1 MAQLNL
7 RNAIAAG
14 LTNTQID
21 NNFTSLQRDD
31 TLTVSNAVAWAPS
44 TAYTL
49 GQILYTLESVYPGGV
64 QESMGFLKTG
74 VSYTTTVA
82 ARSNLSTVTISGTAG
97 QFTCAT
103 ETLSVG
109 MAVNITGTNTGTGS
123 ITGYDPTA
131 INVYYIIGTPTSTT
145 FTLSATPGGTAIT
158 TTAGTPAGLTF
169 TRSGAF
175 TAAGAPN
182 NFIGTVFTAT
192 GAGVGSTGTATRVT
206 RFYQVTTAG
215 TTSTTAPNWLAPTSS
230 TSGTATLLAIDL
242 PPAYL
247 PLDVLDKIKLVDGA
261 GSALDAD
268 LLDGQQGS
276 YYLDTSATAQ
286 TKTGDLTIAG
296 NLTVN
301 GTTTTINSSTI
312 TVDDKNIELGSV
324 SGVAGLIA
332 TLATGTAVVTL
343 TTGTTRGLIP
353 GQALTKSAGT
363 GVFGTTPVI
372 ATIDSLT
379 QFTASVNHATAGS
392 ITFDAG
398 GVTDTTAN
406 GGGITLR
413 GATDKTFQW
422 LSTTAAWTSSE
433 DINLVT
439 GKVYEINGTTVLS
452 STALGSGVTGS
463 SLTSVGTIGTGI
475 WQGTSVA
482 AAYGGTGQTSY
493 AIGDL
498 LYATSST
505 ALGKL
510 ADVATGN
517 ALLSGGVATAP
528 SWGKVGLTTHVSGT
542 LPIANGGTNSTTT
555 PTNGGVAYGTGT
567 ALGYSLVGTAGQFLK
582 SAAAAAPVWAT
593 LQMTDI
599 PDAAFKK
606 SVTVAT
612 TTDLAASS
620 WTTAASG
627 TLSGY
632 SASASLAVTTTLSS
646 TTATTTSTSGI
657 KVGATI
663 SGNANIPGGA
673 TVTAITNATTFTLSV
688 AATAAASAVTTTFT
702 NTIAALSIDGVSVAV
717 NDRVLVKDQ
726 STLGG
731 IADATAA
738 AKHGIY
744 TVSAIGSASVP
755 WVLVRAVDADVSS
768 EISSAIVAVD
778 NGTVNGSDLWTNT
791 FRVSDTLNT
800 TAMNWYEILY
810 NSGSWAISTTGSA
823 ATLTTSRTLWGQSF
837 NGSANVTGALSSV
850 TTIGMSGQL
859 TNTQATGSAPFVITS
874 TTRVANLN
882 VATAGTADTLTTART
897 INGTSFN
904 GSANITTTNWGTS
917 RNLTIGGTAKAVD
930 GSAAV
935 SWSLAEIGALAL
947 TGGTIATTN
956 SSASLTISDTGTSG
970 ANIRLTGNGA
980 TTPSK
985 TIRASSG
992 ELQVVNN
999 AYSTVILSLTDAGN
1013 LTAVGNV
1020 TAYSDARLKTDL
1032 EVITGAL
1039 DKVEQLTGYVYTRT
1053 DSGER
1058 QTGILAQ
1065 DALKVLP
1072 EVVNTNGEYYSVAYG
1087 NMAGLIFE
1095 AIKELHAKVK
1105 DLETKIK

>member
-103 ETLSVG
+103 ESLSVG

-215 TTSTTAPNWLAPTSS
+215 TTSTGAPNWLAPISS

-343 TTGTTRGLIP
+343 TTGTTRGLIA

-413 GATDKTFQW
+413 GASDKTFQW

-567 ALGYSLVGTAGQFLK
+567 ALGYSLVGTNGQFLK

-632 SASASLAVTTTLSS
+632 SANATLNVTTSNSS
-646 TTATTTSTSGI
+646 TIATTTSTAGI
-657 KVGATI
+657 KVGALIT
-663 SGNANIPGGA
+663 GNANINSGA
-673 TVTAITNATTFTLSV
+673 TVVSITNATTFVMS
-688 AATAAASAVTTTFT
+688 APASYGLAISTTFV
-702 NTIAALSIDGVSVAV
+702 NSISGLSIDGVSVAV
-717 NDRVLVKDQ
+717 DDRVLVKDQ

-744 TVSAIGSASVP
+744 TVSAIGSASAP

-768 EISSAIVAVD
+768 EISSAVVAVD
-778 NGTVNGSDLWTNT
+778 KGTVNGSDLWTNT
-791 FRVSDTLNT
+791 FRVTDTLNT
-800 TAMNWYEILY
+800 TAMNWYEMLY

-837 NGSANVTGALSSV
+837 DGSANVTGALSSV

-935 SWSLAEIGALAL
+935 SWTLAEIGALPTA
-947 TGGTIATTN
+947 GGTITTN
-956 SSASLTISDTGTSG
+956 NSTGSLTISDTGSSG
-970 ANIRLTGNGA
+970 SNLKLTGNGA

-985 TIRASSG
+985 TVRVYSG
-992 ELQVVNN
+992 NFEIINN
-999 AYSTVILSLTDAGN
+999 AYTQSILTVTDAGN

-1039 DKVEQLTGYVYTRT
+1039 DKVQQLTGYVYTRT

>member
-103 ETLSVG
+103 ESLSVG

-175 TAAGAPN
+175 TSAGAPN

-206 RFYQVTTAG
+206 RFYRVTTAG

-261 GSALDAD
+261 GSGLDAD
-268 LLDGQQGS
+268 LLDGQDSS
-276 YYLDTSATAQ
+276 YYLNTSATAQ

-301 GTTTTINSSTI
+301 GTTTTINSSTVA
-312 TVDDKNIELGSV
+312 VDDKNIELGSV
-324 SGVAGLIA
+324 SGVAGLVA

-343 TTGTTRGLIP
+343 TTGTTAGLIP

-363 GVFGTTPVI
+363 GVFGASPVI
-372 ATIDSLT
+372 ATINSST

-452 STALGSGVTGS
+452 STTLGSGVTGS
-463 SLTSVGTIGTGI
+463 SLTSVGTIGTGT

-593 LQMTDI
+593 LEMTDI
-599 PDAAFKK
+599 PGAAFKK
-606 SVTVAT
+606 SVVVAT

-663 SGNANIPGGA
+663 SGNANIPAGA

-688 AATAAASAVTTTFT
+688 AATAAASAVSTTFT

-717 NDRVLVKDQ
+717 NDRVLVKNQ

-744 TVSAIGSASVP
+744 TVSAIGSASAP
-755 WVLVRAVDADVSS
+755 WVLVRALDSDVSG
-768 EISSAIVAVD
+768 EISSAVVAVD
-778 NGTVNGSDLWTNT
+778 NGTINGSELWTNT
-791 FRVSDTLNT
+791 FKSTSTLNT
-800 TAMNWYEILY
+800 TSMDWYEIVY
-810 NSGSWAISTTGSA
+810 NSGSWAISTSGSA

-859 TNTQATGSAPFVITS
+859 TNTQATGTAPFAITS

-935 SWSLAEIGALAL
+935 SWTLAEIGALPTA
-947 TGGTIATTN
+947 GGTITTTN
-956 SSASLTISDTGTSG
+956 ATASLTISDTGTSG

-985 TIRASSG
+985 TIRAFSG
-992 ELQVVNN
+992 NFEIVNN
-999 AYSTVILSLTDAGN
+999 AYSSAILTVTDAGN